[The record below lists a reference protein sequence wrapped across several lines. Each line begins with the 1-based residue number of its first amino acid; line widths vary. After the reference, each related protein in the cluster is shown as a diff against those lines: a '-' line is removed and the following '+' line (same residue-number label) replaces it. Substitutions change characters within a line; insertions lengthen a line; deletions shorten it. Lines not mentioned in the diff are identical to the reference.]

1 MFSEAKNNIFF
12 EGRLARYKYF
22 NTDEVIENALEL
34 FGKLKKIYIKNNK

>member
-1 MFSEAKNNIFF
+1 MNSEAKNNVFF

-34 FGKLKKIYIKNNK
+34 FKKLEYIYKKI